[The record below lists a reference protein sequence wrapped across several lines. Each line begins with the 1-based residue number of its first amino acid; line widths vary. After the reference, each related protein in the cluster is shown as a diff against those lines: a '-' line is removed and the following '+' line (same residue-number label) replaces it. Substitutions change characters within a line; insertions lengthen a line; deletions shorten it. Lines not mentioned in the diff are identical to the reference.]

1 MPVNRKNTSEL
12 FDKDRLPTS
21 LNVRVTPKAK
31 SARITKEITGDNSP
45 YYKVYVT
52 VAPENNKANKAVI
65 ELLADALGLPK
76 SALTI
81 SHGLTS
87 REKTI
92 LIQP

>member
-1 MPVNRKNTSEL
+1 MSKKNTCNL
-12 FDKDRLPTS
+12 FDKEARPTS
-21 LNVRVTPKAK
+21 LHVRVTPKAK
-31 SARITKEITGDNSP
+31 SARITREISENHTE

-52 VAPENNKANKAVI
+52 VAPEDGKANKAVI

-87 REKTI
+87 REKI
-92 LIQP
+92 IQIQP